1 VGQRSKITQLPG
13 EVREQLEREIVKRG
27 FAGYA
32 ELEKWLAGLGVSI
45 GKSSIHRYGANLE
58 RKLSAIKAS
67 TEAAKLIA
75 AEAPD
80 DADQRSGAVISM
92 IQTEVFDVLVAL
104 QELDDDDVDQMKRA
118 KLLSTLAKNVATLS
132 RASAHQKR
140 HEIEIR
146 GKVQAAAAAVSKI
159 AAKGGLSK
167 ASVDELRREILGIA
181 A

>member
-1 VGQRSKITQLPG
+1 MGQRAKIKQLPG
-13 EVREQLEREIVKRG
+13 EVRAQLDRELVKRG
-27 FAGYA
+27 FAGYEA
-32 ELEKWLAGLGVSI
+32 LEKWLAGLGISI

-58 RKLSAIKAS
+58 RKLAAIKAS

-75 AEAPD
+75 SEAPD

-104 QELDDDDVDQMKRA
+104 QESEAEENPLKRA
-118 KLLSTLAKNVATLS
+118 KLLSTLAKNVATLA
-132 RASAHQKR
+132 RASVHQKR

-146 GKVQAAAAAVSKI
+146 GKAEAAADRVARLAK
-159 AAKGGLSK
+159 KGGLSAGTVEDIK
-167 ASVDELRREILGIA
+167 REILGIA

>member
-1 VGQRSKITQLPG
+1 VGKPSKIRQLPDT
-13 EVREQLEREIVKRG
+13 VREQLDRELVKRG

-32 ELEKWLAGLGVSI
+32 ELETWLQGLGVAI

-92 IQTEVFDVLVAL
+92 IQTEVFDLLVGL
-104 QELDDDDVDQMKRA
+104 QELEDKDVDPIKRG
-118 KLLSTLAKNVATLS
+118 KLLAQLAKNVATLS
-132 RASAHQKR
+132 RASVHQKR

-146 GKVQAAAAAVSKI
+146 AKTQATADKVAQMAK
-159 AAKGGLSK
+159 KGGLTGATVENIK
-167 ASVDELRREILGIA
+167 REILGIA

>member
-1 VGQRSKITQLPG
+1 MSRRAKIKTLPVDVRDQLD
-13 EVREQLEREIVKRG
+13 REIVRRG
-27 FAGYA
+27 FSGYA
-32 ELEKWLAGLGVSI
+32 ELEKWLGGLGISI

-104 QELDDDDVDQMKRA
+104 QEAEDADPLKRA
-118 KLLSTLAKNVATLS
+118 KLLAQLAKNIGTLT
-132 RASAHQKR
+132 RASVHQKK
-140 HEIEIR
+140 HELEIR
-146 GKVQAAAAAVSKI
+146 SKAEAAADKVARL
-159 AAKGGLSK
+159 AKRGGMSAGTVETIK
-167 ASVDELRREILGIA
+167 REILGIA
-181 A
+181 G

>member
-1 VGQRSKITQLPG
+1 MGRASKIRQLPP
-13 EVREQLEREIVKRG
+13 ETREQLDRELIKRG
-27 FAGYA
+27 FNGYDA
-32 ELEKWLAGLGVSI
+32 LQKWLAGLGIAI
-45 GKSSIHRYGANLE
+45 GKSSIHRYGVQLE
-58 RKLSAIKAS
+58 RKLAAIKAS

-104 QELDDDDVDQMKRA
+104 QELAGADPLKRA

-132 RASAHQKR
+132 RASVHQKR

-146 GKVQAAAAAVSKI
+146 AKAESAADRVARLAK
-159 AAKGGLSK
+159 KGGLSGATVETIK
-167 ASVDELRREILGIA
+167 REILGIA